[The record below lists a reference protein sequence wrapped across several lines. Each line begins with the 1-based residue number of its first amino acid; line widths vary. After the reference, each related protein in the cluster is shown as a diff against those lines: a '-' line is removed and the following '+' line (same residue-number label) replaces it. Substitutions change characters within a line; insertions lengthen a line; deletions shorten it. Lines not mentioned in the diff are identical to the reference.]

1 MSKGTFRSIL
11 SLIAFAA
18 IMVLLLTRLDIF
30 VTVVKHIFKVLTPFL
45 VGFVLAY
52 VLNIPY
58 MFFMNKAFV
67 FMDIEPKQIKN
78 KADEFLVKLR
88 KPLSLIITYSILFA
102 VIIFLLSIIIP
113 QITNSLQGVIDNFGV
128 YYTSFQEWVF
138 KVAARFGFE
147 YEFMSDIFA
156 DINSFIAQYTG
167 GSSSEAAN
175 IVDLN
180 TIVQGLTNY
189 LFPHIFDFTKNVYN
203 VFYNFIIS
211 VIISIYYLAN
221 KETLMNQIKK
231 ITYSLVPQKFLGRVL
246 RTVDICNNKVGKF
259 LYGKLID
266 STILGL
272 LCFIVLQIFGIE
284 YAVLLSV
291 FVGVTNIIPFFGPII
306 GAIPGVI
313 LLVMINP
320 IQALIFGIIIIVL
333 QQIDGNFIGPKILGN
348 QLGISGFW
356 IMFSVLVGA
365 GLFGFVGML
374 LGVPVFAVIYQICG
388 EKVNNRL
395 VKLGFA
401 TEANVRVD
409 PLPRVAYEDG
419 HIVADDEDDDEEWF
433 VEDDEEN

>member
-1 MSKGTFRSIL
+1 
-11 SLIAFAA
+11 
-18 IMVLLLTRLDIF
+18 
-30 VTVVKHIFKVLTPFL
+30 
-45 VGFVLAY
+45 
-52 VLNIPY
+52 
-58 MFFMNKAFV
+58 
-67 FMDIEPKQIKN
+67 
-78 KADEFLVKLR
+78 
-88 KPLSLIITYSILFA
+88 
-102 VIIFLLSIIIP
+102 
-113 QITNSLQGVIDNFGV
+113 
-128 YYTSFQEWVF
+128 
-138 KVAARFGFE
+138 RFGFE

-156 DINSFIAQYTG
+156 DLNSFIAQYTG
-167 GSSSEAAN
+167 GSSTENTS
-175 IVDLN
+175 IVDIN

-211 VIISIYYLAN
+211 VIVSIYYLAN
-221 KETLMNQIKK
+221 KETLINQIKK
-231 ITYSLVPQKFLGRVL
+231 ITYVVVPQKFLGRVL

-272 LCFIVLQIFGIE
+272 LCFIVLQIVGIE

-291 FVGVTNIIPFFGPII
+291 FVGVTNVIPFFGPII

-313 LLVMINP
+313 LLVMIDP
-320 IQALIFGIIIIVL
+320 LQALIFGIIIIIL
-333 QQIDGNFIGPKILGN
+333 QQLDGNFIGPKILGN

-388 EKVNNRL
+388 EKVNNQL
-395 VKLGFA
+395 VKRGFA

-419 HIVADDEDDDEEWF
+419 HIVADDEDEDEDWF
-433 VEDDEEN
+433 VEEDEE

>member
-30 VTVVKHIFKVLTPFL
+30 ITVVQNIFKVLTPFL

-58 MFFMNKAFV
+58 MFFMTKAFG
-67 FMDIEPKQIKN
+67 FMEIEPKNIKN
-78 KADEFLVKLR
+78 KGDEFLVKLR
-88 KPLSLIITYSILFA
+88 KPLSLIITYAILFA
-102 VIIFLLSIIIP
+102 VIVFLLSIIIP

-156 DINSFIAQYTG
+156 DMNYLIAQYTC
-167 GSSSEAAN
+167 GSTSENTSN

-180 TIVQGLTNY
+180 TIVQGITGY

-211 VIISIYYLAN
+211 VIVSIYYLAN
-221 KETLMNQIKK
+221 KETLINQIKK
-231 ITYSLVPQKFLGRVL
+231 ITYVVVPQKFLGRVL

-272 LCFIVLQIFGIE
+272 LCFIVLQIVGIE

-313 LLVMINP
+313 LLVMIDP
-320 IQALIFGIIIIVL
+320 LQALIFGIIIIVL
-333 QQIDGNFIGPKILGN
+333 QQLDGNFIGPKILGN

-401 TEANVRVD
+401 TEENVRAE

-419 HIVADDEDDDEEWF
+419 HIVADDEDEDWFDEE
-433 VEDDEEN
+433 DEE

>member
-30 VTVVKHIFKVLTPFL
+30 ITVVQNIFKVLTPFL

-58 MFFMNKAFV
+58 MFFMTKAFG
-67 FMDIEPKQIKN
+67 FMEIEPKNIKN
-78 KADEFLVKLR
+78 KGDEFLVKLR
-88 KPLSLIITYSILFA
+88 KPLSLIITYAILFA
-102 VIIFLLSIIIP
+102 VIVFLLSIIIP

>member
-102 VIIFLLSIIIP
+102 VIVFLLSIIIP

>member
-30 VTVVKHIFKVLTPFL
+30 ITVVQNIFKVLTPFL

-58 MFFMNKAFV
+58 MFFMTKAFG
-67 FMDIEPKQIKN
+67 FMEIEPKNIKN
-78 KADEFLVKLR
+78 KGDEFLVKLR
-88 KPLSLIITYSILFA
+88 KPLSLIITYAILFA
-102 VIIFLLSIIIP
+102 VIVFLLSIIIP

-156 DINSFIAQYTG
+156 DLNYFIAQYTG
-167 GSSSEAAN
+167 GGTSENTSN

-180 TIVQGLTNY
+180 TIVQGITGY

-211 VIISIYYLAN
+211 VIVSIYYLAN
-221 KETLMNQIKK
+221 KETLINQIKK
-231 ITYSLVPQKFLGRVL
+231 ITYVVVPQKFLGRVL

-272 LCFIVLQIFGIE
+272 LCFIVLQIVGIE

-313 LLVMINP
+313 LLVMIDP
-320 IQALIFGIIIIVL
+320 LQALIFGIIIIVL
-333 QQIDGNFIGPKILGN
+333 QQLDGNFIGPKILGN

-365 GLFGFVGML
+365 GLFGFAGML

-401 TEANVRVD
+401 TEENVRAE

-419 HIVADDEDDDEEWF
+419 HIVADDEDEDWFDEE
-433 VEDDEEN
+433 DEE